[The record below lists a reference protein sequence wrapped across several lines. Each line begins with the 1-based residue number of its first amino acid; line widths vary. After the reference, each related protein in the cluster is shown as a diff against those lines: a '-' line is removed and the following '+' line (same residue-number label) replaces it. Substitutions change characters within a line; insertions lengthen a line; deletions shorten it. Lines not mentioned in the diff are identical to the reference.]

1 MRGKQSRSALQYI
14 SYPPPKKKK
23 KNPKSHL
30 IIVTEHRK
38 LVPCEPQKLLSLSEF
53 FFTSVGITYHR
64 QQHIFNISLNKNH
77 ILDLQA
83 VPLFARVRERI
94 AEYRKLNSY
103 HSNHSDED
111 DSSKPCVDNV
121 RVGGDVWMARLI
133 KFYYTQTG
141 DDVHKRRV
149 YRKTQKENIYH
160 LV

>member
-1 MRGKQSRSALQYI
+1 MATIL
-14 SYPPPKKKK
+14 PDPT
-23 KNPKSHL
+23 PKSHL
-30 IIVTEHRK
+30 VIVTEHK
-38 LVPCEPQKLLSLSEF
+38 KFVPGEPQKLLSLSEF
-53 FFTSVGITYHR
+53 FLHLLVELTTASNT
-64 QQHIFNISLNKNH
+64 FNISLNINH

-103 HSNHSDED
+103 HSNHSDKD
-111 DSSKPCVDNV
+111 DSSKPCVDDV